1 MYLFYF
7 WDNNYIISLT
17 FFLFRLSDV
26 LLFAHFLVDSF
37 FVNCLYVYSFVIF
50 KDQSAI
56 RLENTYISIKS
67 KIFSNSLLQ

>member
-7 WDNNYIISLT
+7 WDYDYIISLT
-17 FFLFRLSDV
+17 FFLFRPSDV
-26 LLFAHFLVDSF
+26 LLFAHFLMDSF

-67 KIFSNSLLQ
+67 KIFSNSLV